1 MEKTLDTPLI
11 EGDEVVAV
19 EMDAPGPAALMPA
32 QATQLCHPLILWIWL
47 LTVWA
52 DERSEVA
59 AKRNS
64 ATTRMDTLLVVLF
77 TITTFTPGDWVVPP
91 FPTAKLRLTTHLL
104 CFNPFR
110 PAARE
115 TKNRE
120 LLGDYDSYLV
130 PKNKRSGFK
139 SAPFSYS

>member
-1 MEKTLDTPLI
+1 ME
-11 EGDEVVAV
+11 
-19 EMDAPGPAALMPA
+19 APGPEALMPA

-52 DERSEVA
+52 DERSDEA

-64 ATTRMDTLLVVLF
+64 AIARIDMLLVVLF
-77 TITTFTPGDWVVPP
+77 TITTFTPGVLVCLGPP
-91 FPTAKLRLTTHLL
+91 FPTAKVTLTSDLL

-110 PAARE
+110 LPAQE

-120 LLGDYDSYLV
+120 LLGD
-130 PKNKRSGFK
+130 
-139 SAPFSYS
+139 

>member
-1 MEKTLDTPLI
+1 ME
-11 EGDEVVAV
+11 
-19 EMDAPGPAALMPA
+19 APGPEALAPA
-32 QATQLCHPLILWIWL
+32 QVTHACHPLILWIWL

-52 DERSEVA
+52 DEGSEAA

-64 ATTRMDTLLVVLF
+64 ATARMETLLVVFF
-77 TITTFTPGDWVVPP
+77 TITTFTPGDLG
-91 FPTAKLRLTTHLL
+91 FFYAARFLTAKLRVTTHLL

-120 LLGDYDSYLV
+120 LLSD
-130 PKNKRSGFK
+130 
-139 SAPFSYS
+139 

>member
-1 MEKTLDTPLI
+1 
-11 EGDEVVAV
+11 
-19 EMDAPGPAALMPA
+19 MDAPGPAALMPA
-32 QATQLCHPLILWIWL
+32 QATQLSHPLILWIWL

-64 ATTRMDTLLVVLF
+64 ATARMETLFVFLF
-77 TITTFTPGDWVVPP
+77 ITTFYSRGFFAAP
-91 FPTAKLRLTTHLL
+91 FSTAKLRVTADLL

-115 TKNRE
+115 SKNRE
-120 LLGDYDSYLV
+120 LLGDYDGCLV
-130 PKNKRSGFK
+130 PERKRSGKK
-139 SAPFSYS
+139 SAPLVFMNVNRSSHS

>member
-1 MEKTLDTPLI
+1 
-11 EGDEVVAV
+11 
-19 EMDAPGPAALMPA
+19 MDAPGPAALAPA
-32 QATQLCHPLILWIWL
+32 QATQFCHPLILWIWL

-64 ATTRMDTLLVVLF
+64 ATARMETLLVVLF

-91 FPTAKLRLTTHLL
+91 FPTAKLRVTTDLL

-110 PAARE
+110 PSARE

-130 PKNKRSGFK
+130 PKTKGADSK
-139 SAPFSYS
+139 SAPSAFLNVNRALTLVTDF

>member
-19 EMDAPGPAALMPA
+19 EMDAPGPLALTPA
-32 QATQLCHPLILWIWL
+32 QATQFSHPLILWIWL

-64 ATTRMDTLLVVLF
+64 ATARMETLFVFLL
-77 TITTFTPGDWVVPP
+77 ITTFYS
-91 FPTAKLRLTTHLL
+91 R
-104 CFNPFR
+104 
-110 PAARE
+110 
-115 TKNRE
+115 
-120 LLGDYDSYLV
+120 
-130 PKNKRSGFK
+130 GFG
-139 SAPFSYS
+139 

>member
-1 MEKTLDTPLI
+1 
-11 EGDEVVAV
+11 
-19 EMDAPGPAALMPA
+19 MDAPGPAALMPA
-32 QATQLCHPLILWIWL
+32 QATQLSHPLILWIWL

-64 ATTRMDTLLVVLF
+64 ATARMETLLFIFF
-77 TITTFTPGDWVVPP
+77 TVTTFTPGDLFAAR
-91 FPTAKLRLTTHLL
+91 FPTAKLTLTSDLL

-110 PAARE
+110 PRARE

-120 LLGDYDSYLV
+120 LLGDYGNYLV
-130 PKNKRSGFK
+130 PKNKRSGIK
-139 SAPFSYS
+139 SAPFRIHEC

>member
-11 EGDEVVAV
+11 VGDEVVAV
-19 EMDAPGPAALMPA
+19 EMDAAGPAALAPA
-32 QATQLCHPLILWIWL
+32 QATQFCHPLILWIWL

-64 ATTRMDTLLVVLF
+64 ATTRMDTLLVVFF
-77 TITTFTPGDWVVPP
+77 TITTFYSRGIVFLLPP
-91 FPTAKLRLTTHLL
+91 FPTAKLRVKTDLL

-110 PAARE
+110 PAR
-115 TKNRE
+115 
-120 LLGDYDSYLV
+120 
-130 PKNKRSGFK
+130 
-139 SAPFSYS
+139 